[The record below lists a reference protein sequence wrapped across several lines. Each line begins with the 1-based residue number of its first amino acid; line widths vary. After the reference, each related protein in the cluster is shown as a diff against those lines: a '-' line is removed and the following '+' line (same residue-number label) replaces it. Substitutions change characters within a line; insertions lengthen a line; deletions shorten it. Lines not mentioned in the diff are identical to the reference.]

1 LRTRLERVL
10 ATGDARLGR
19 LGTAETSISFQNLDA
34 PEASVTLLLDRQPP
48 DLAGAEE
55 PAEITIALTTQQAAR
70 LARGT
75 LSLPS
80 ALLGGA
86 VAYRGPV
93 RKYLAVDPVL
103 RGLLAGLD
111 RPSAHS
117 AGEAPGAIIRTD

>member
-1 LRTRLERVL
+1 LRTRLARAL
-10 ATGDARLGR
+10 ATGDARLNR
-19 LGTAETSISFQNLDA
+19 LGTADTSVSFQNLDA

-55 PAEITIALTTQQAAR
+55 PAEITIALTSQQAAR

-80 ALLGGA
+80 ALLGGEIP
-86 VAYRGPV
+86 YRGPV

-103 RGLLAGLD
+103 RGLLASLD
-111 RPSAHS
+111 RAAAQSPV
-117 AGEAPGAIIRTD
+117 EARGR